1 MLRQAVS
8 WIKRKRKEPLVGA
21 ALLCAVVLFL
31 FVVDQFAQV
40 FAWYEFGYVASRDF
54 DGLLGLG
61 VDASSGFAG
70 VNLERTKTYKTYVVF
85 FLESFLDDRKRGI
98 KSLGSLGLSHVG
110 GFCDFAHEFDL
121 FH

>member
-1 MLRQAVS
+1 M
-8 WIKRKRKEPLVGA
+8 WA
-21 ALLCAVVLFL
+21 ALFVRLVLFL

-40 FAWYEFGYVASRDF
+40 FAWYEFGYVASRDL
-54 DGLLGLG
+54 DGLFGLG

-85 FLESFLDDRKRGI
+85 FLESFLDDRKCGI
-98 KSLGSLGLSHVG
+98 KGLGSLGLSHVS
-110 GFCDFAHEFDL
+110 GFSDFAHEFDL

>member
-1 MLRQAVS
+1 MR
-8 WIKRKRKEPLVGA
+8 
-21 ALLCAVVLFL
+21 LFL
-31 FVVDQFAQV
+31 FVVDHFAQV
-40 FAWYEFGYVASRDF
+40 FARHEFGYVACRNF
-54 DGLLGLG
+54 DRLLGLG

-70 VNLERTKTYKTYVVF
+70 VNLERAKTYKTYVVF
-85 FLESFLDDRKRGI
+85 SLESFLDDRKRGI